1 MKQKRQLVGLIALL
15 IIAATVWGWYLRR
28 DQLAAPTETVSAAP
42 NYHLLAVE
50 NPHIRIEEIEKARQA
65 EYKSTGRNIFS
76 AAALPP
82 PVSHSRSAD
91 PPKIPKTPCG
101 IDVGPC
107 PEPPPPPL
115 TLPANV
121 KFFGYGT
128 AANGTSRRA
137 FFHDTNG
144 DDVYIVNEGQIL
156 LNRFRILKIGNAS
169 LEFEEVSSGRKG
181 TAPLEEQAG
190 PSA

>member
-1 MKQKRQLVGLIALL
+1 MKQKRQLAGLIALL
-15 IIAATVWGWYLRR
+15 ITAAGVWGWYFRR
-28 DQLAAPTETVSAAP
+28 GQLVAPKETVSAAQ

-82 PVSHSRSAD
+82 QVSHSRSAD
-91 PPKIPKTPCG
+91 PPKTVVNTPCA
-101 IDVGPC
+101 VYGPC
-107 PEPPPPPL
+107 PEPLPPPL
-115 TLPANV
+115 TLPPNM

-128 AANGTSRRA
+128 GPNGAYRRA
-137 FFHDTNG
+137 FFTDG
-144 DDVYIVNEGQIL
+144 DDVYIVNEGQLL
-156 LNRFRILKIGNAS
+156 LNRFRILKVGNAS

-181 TAPLEEQAG
+181 TAPLEEQAAG